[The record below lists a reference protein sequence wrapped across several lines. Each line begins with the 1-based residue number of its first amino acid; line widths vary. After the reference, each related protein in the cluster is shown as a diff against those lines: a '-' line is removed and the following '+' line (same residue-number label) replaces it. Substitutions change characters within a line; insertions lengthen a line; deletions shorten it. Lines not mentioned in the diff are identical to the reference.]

1 MGGRR
6 DGGKARAR
14 GTLFGRYVVVMTA
27 VALVC
32 FAAFSAWSFHEQAR
46 QVEEQ
51 MVAEA
56 RVFEKSVRATWDFMD
71 NVQDRI
77 NYDSQ
82 GNYEFKGLYCSLVGK
97 SVGKLFSV
105 STDNQ
110 YQLRY
115 TRFDPR
121 NVLDAPDEFE
131 AEALALF
138 AAGDQVEY
146 YGVVENAEGAREFR
160 FVSAIPLKESCLECH
175 GGPVGELDITGYPK
189 EGLAVGDLAG
199 AVSITMP
206 MAMHEEALAANV
218 VRTGLFLVVLL
229 TAILGAS
236 MLMLRR
242 HVGRPLV
249 AIGDSLADVASGKM
263 DQVDLAGV
271 GTTRET
277 DALAR
282 GVEDMARELG
292 ELYATLE
299 SKVDE
304 RTHLYREA
312 NDELERQKERI
323 AEANALLEA
332 ANAKLSEENEY
343 RTNIISI
350 ISHELRT
357 PLTAILSFV
366 DLWETSGEVHS
377 PQDEQYI
384 GKVRTHSRTLLEMVN
399 NVLDIARLEAGR
411 IEIARDPI
419 DPVDLA
425 GSVVDLYGGLART
438 QGVALTSQID
448 PAAPLFLGDW
458 DQLHKILGN
467 LVGNALKFTPEGGS
481 VLVRVGVGDV
491 PNVLVLHV
499 VDTGIGIEADR
510 IDGIFDRF
518 VQADASISRKYRG
531 SGLGLSLVKKTAEA
545 LGGRVGVVSAPGEG
559 STFTVELP
567 VEPVAM
573 EDDGEEFGR

>member
-32 FAAFSAWSFHEQAR
+32 FAVFSAWSFHEQAR

-229 TAILGAS
+229 TAILGEHADAAPPRGPAPGGHRG
-236 MLMLRR
+236 LPGRRGLREDGPGGPCR
-242 HVGRPLV
+242 
-249 AIGDSLADVASGKM
+249 
-263 DQVDLAGV
+263 
-271 GTTRET
+271 
-277 DALAR
+277 R
-282 GVEDMARELG
+282 GHD
-292 ELYATLE
+292 
-299 SKVDE
+299 
-304 RTHLYREA
+304 
-312 NDELERQKERI
+312 
-323 AEANALLEA
+323 
-332 ANAKLSEENEY
+332 
-343 RTNIISI
+343 
-350 ISHELRT
+350 
-357 PLTAILSFV
+357 
-366 DLWETSGEVHS
+366 
-377 PQDEQYI
+377 
-384 GKVRTHSRTLLEMVN
+384 
-399 NVLDIARLEAGR
+399 
-411 IEIARDPI
+411 ARDRRPC
-419 DPVDLA
+419 P
-425 GSVVDLYGGLART
+425 R
-438 QGVALTSQID
+438 
-448 PAAPLFLGDW
+448 
-458 DQLHKILGN
+458 
-467 LVGNALKFTPEGGS
+467 
-481 VLVRVGVGDV
+481 R
-491 PNVLVLHV
+491 
-499 VDTGIGIEADR
+499 
-510 IDGIFDRF
+510 
-518 VQADASISRKYRG
+518 
-531 SGLGLSLVKKTAEA
+531 
-545 LGGRVGVVSAPGEG
+545 
-559 STFTVELP
+559 
-567 VEPVAM
+567 
-573 EDDGEEFGR
+573 